1 MAVHRGGNC
10 AVFALC
16 IESSHARGMGHL
28 FRALHLADALTA
40 SGVHCKFF
48 LNHHQPGLDIIAQRG
63 HTAMAVD
70 LSDLDRD
77 WVGTLVR
84 KEGIRLWVNDRL
96 DTSEQHARRIKA
108 LGLPLVTFDDRGKG
122 AVLADLHIA
131 ALAFDDTEILKGH
144 QVLRG
149 VRYLILDPAIARYM
163 RPRDSFRSIVV
174 SVGGSDTYG
183 VTVKVVNLLKE
194 QDQGATIVIG
204 PAFTHHEALAQVMTP
219 HFALKRGVPSLA
231 EEFSHHDLA
240 VTGGGITPFEAN
252 AAGLPCIV
260 VANELFEIPVGQ
272 ALERMGGAVFA
283 GFHESIDQTSF
294 TRDLPI
300 AAMSRAGMTSVGLEG
315 THRVAQAIT
324 GLAGAT

>member
-1 MAVHRGGNC
+1 M
-10 AVFALC
+10 FALC

-48 LNHHQPGLDIIAQRG
+48 VNHHQPALDIIAQRG
-63 HTAMAVD
+63 HMAMAVN

-77 WVGTLVR
+77 WVDTLVR
-84 KEGIRLWVNDRL
+84 QQSIRLWVNDRL

-122 AVLADLHIA
+122 ATWADLHIA
-131 ALAFDDTEILKGH
+131 ALTFDDLEILRGR

-163 RPRDSFRSIVV
+163 RQRDSLRSIVV
-174 SVGGSDTYG
+174 SLGGSDTYG
-183 VTVKVVNLLKE
+183 VTAKVVNLLKG
-194 QDQGATIVIG
+194 QDQGATIIIG
-204 PAFTHHEALAQVMTP
+204 PGFAHHEALARVMTP
-219 HFALKRGVPSLA
+219 RFILKRGIPSLA

-260 VANELFEIPVGQ
+260 VANERFEIPVGQ

-294 TRDLPI
+294 ARDLPI
-300 AAMSRAGMTSVGLEG
+300 AAMSRAAMAGIGLEG
-315 THRVAQAIT
+315 THRVTQAVM
-324 GLAGAT
+324 GLVGAA